1 MRTLST
7 ALLPA
12 AAAAVALRR
21 GSPLVDPR
29 TGLEEAGWD
38 DDDIVLDEH
47 KWWRL
52 PRQAYKPGDPRPY
65 PPTDD
70 YHSEGVRNAS
80 KVAVLIASLDETKV
94 IATLKTMFERAQVP
108 SRVYAGVVQQNSERT
123 RDALEGLCEELGT
136 PLELKEQFRG
146 RVDLNRRQKDE
157 DAWGHSRYTPESF
170 AACGPASRVRMYRM
184 TMQEAKGPA
193 YARGRQPILL
203 GDGGELEDFCMQI
216 DIDTV
221 FTPGWDDKAMRQWT
235 EMDNEYV
242 VLSAV
247 DSEDPMVTSQYVLP
261 RPGNTASSWVQE
273 AAERG
278 SVPVIVPGNGHDGSC
293 HTRWRSAFRD
303 RLELVVQ
310 SSTHP
315 VESDNE
321 LAEPPRLRLHV
332 SSIGGVGTT
341 SMMHELNRLNPP
353 IATNHHSDLDRIKHI
368 PFGDKI
374 RKSAPDK
381 ILYIY
386 GDPVHAVIS
395 LDRRGWFH
403 HQAMKVRSDPWPT
416 GLSKAT
422 GMTNLSQWLDDP
434 GDDFLQLERHFG
446 SFYHQCEFP
455 VAFLLINEKTEHLDE
470 LAAFL
475 ETDKT
480 QVARVLHEWK
490 PERITA
496 DTHPEPSTLDY
507 DGLKDRIAEKLKGI
521 ISKFKALPG
530 FTTVI
535 PGKDC

>member
-1 MRTLST
+1 MRAWVA

-12 AAAAVALRR
+12 VSAAVLARR
-21 GSPLVDPR
+21 GRSVERRPLADPR
-29 TGLEEAGWD
+29 AAD
-38 DDDIVLDEH
+38 DHGDD
-47 KWWRL
+47 
-52 PRQAYKPGDPRPY
+52 A
-65 PPTDD
+65 
-70 YHSEGVRNAS
+70 RNAS
-80 KVAVLIASLDETKV
+80 KVMVLGRWMPSLPEAEIV
-94 IATLKTMFERAQVP
+94 ATLRALFERAREP
-108 SRVYAGVVQQNSERT
+108 SRVYVGVVQQNSRGQQA
-123 RDALEGLCEELGT
+123 ALET
-136 PLELKEQFRG
+136 PLAARLCSALAATPDLLDEPHGSHQFQG
-146 RVDLNRRQKDE
+146 RQKDE
-157 DAWGHSRYTPESF
+157 DGWSPSEASYTPESL
-170 AACGPASRVRMYRM
+170 AACEPASRVRMYHVATR
-184 TMQEAKGPA
+184 QAKGPA
-193 YARGRQPILL
+193 DDRGLQHMRLS
-203 GDGGELEDFCMQI
+203 GSEELEDFCMQI
-216 DIDTV
+216 DTDTV
-221 FTPGWDDKAMRQWT
+221 FTPGWDDKAIRQWT

-247 DSEDPMVTSQYVLP
+247 DSEDPMVTGQYVLP